1 MAQMGTYFVPTADIV
16 NDLAE
21 PGGDYDDAALQRRGQ
36 LMQPIL
42 KAAIGRAK
50 ALDVRI
56 AAGSDTSYGP
66 RSVTTVARE
75 VVRLAEA
82 GLTPIEALQ
91 AATITNAALLSREK
105 QVGQLALGF
114 DADLIVVGTNPLE
127 DIRAVLDPL
136 VVVSNGRMAVDR
148 LTFGK

>member
-1 MAQMGTYFVPTADIV
+1 
-16 NDLAE
+16 
-21 PGGDYDDAALQRRGQ
+21 
-36 LMQPIL
+36 
-42 KAAIGRAK
+42 
-50 ALDVRI
+50 
-56 AAGSDTSYGP
+56 
-66 RSVTTVARE
+66 